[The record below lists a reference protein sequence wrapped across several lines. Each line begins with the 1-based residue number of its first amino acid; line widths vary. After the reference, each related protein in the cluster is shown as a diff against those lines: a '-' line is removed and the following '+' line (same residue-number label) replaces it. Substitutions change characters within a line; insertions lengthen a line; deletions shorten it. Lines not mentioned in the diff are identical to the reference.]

1 MSEASSPGGT
11 ICAPALVRVIGDDR
25 TRRLARPRRG
35 GGRSE
40 DHRGRGEVPWF
51 VPVSAPA
58 EARDLMS
65 TPVTAMVPATSLIF
79 SISMGVLTLAATQFG
94 PRLVRNFMS
103 MRQTQLTLGTFV
115 MTIVYGLITLTL
127 MAQTPAARPG
137 PSPPSRL
144 RWRAWGFSAR
154 SSTGSPGRS
163 WRRQSSRGWVPS

>member
-1 MSEASSPGGT
+1 MGQSAHQLWFVSSVMIGLG
-11 ICAPALVRVIGDDR
+11 ALLALGAAAADR
-25 TRRLARPRRG
+25 KITGAA
-35 GGRSE
+35 
-40 DHRGRGEVPWF
+40 GEVPWF

>member
-1 MSEASSPGGT
+1 VGQSAHQLWFVSSVMIGLGALLALGAAADRKITGAAGEA
-11 ICAPALVRVIGDDR
+11 
-25 TRRLARPRRG
+25 
-35 GGRSE
+35 
-40 DHRGRGEVPWF
+40 PWF

-127 MAQTPAARPG
+127 MAQTQAARPG